1 MLTKSFVWDQIT
13 IFGLLPQTALVNS
26 LTILPKAYDPW
37 FMVYSFLFVGSYVQ
51 DFMEYILNGGT
62 DGLIF
67 IYNRETKCEREK
79 GEQKL
84 AYCSIFSMQ
93 K

>member
-1 MLTKSFVWDQIT
+1 
-13 IFGLLPQTALVNS
+13 
-26 LTILPKAYDPW
+26 
-37 FMVYSFLFVGSYVQ
+37 MVYSFLFVGSYVQ